1 MFRKATCV
9 ALGLGAAGLTATLAA
24 FAAGP
29 FFAPEPPTTA
39 GEPFSAVAQTQ
50 STTEFS
56 DGNRIVRSNTVH
68 YYRDG
73 QGRVRVERGSGGPEA
88 GSTSTN
94 GVVLAVNGGNIMID
108 DPVSEERINLMPPLK
123 TATVFK
129 VPAAMRAGHVMAA
142 ASLPEESA
150 PFALMGL
157 GMGIGANG
165 LTTES
170 SVETTSLGQQIV
182 NGVTAT
188 GTRVVRV
195 IPVGVLG
202 NEKPITSTLE
212 EWKSAELGIPVRIT
226 AKSSIGGTLTYN
238 LQDLQRAE
246 PDASLFAVPADY
258 KVRNFPPP
266 GAIAS
271 VAATSTATVTAV
283 KKP

>member
-1 MFRKATCV
+1 MFRKATLV
-9 ALGLGAAGLTATLAA
+9 VLGLGVGLTATLAA

-29 FFAPEPPTTA
+29 FFAPDPPTTA

-73 QGRVRVERGSGGPEA
+73 QGRVRVDRNSLTQGTN
-88 GSTSTN
+88 TSTN
-94 GVVLAVNGGNIMID
+94 GVMAPVDAGRIVID
-108 DPVSEERINLMPPLK
+108 DPVSGERINLTPALK
-123 TATVFK
+123 TAVVFK
-129 VPAAMRAGHVMAA
+129 
-142 ASLPEESA
+142 LPEGMKAPRAIPTPSPEDA

-157 GMGIGANG
+157 GMGVGANG
-165 LTTES
+165 MSTEAS
-170 SVETTSLGQQIV
+170 AETTSLGQQIV

-195 IPVGVLG
+195 IPVGALG

-226 AKSSIGGTLTYN
+226 ATSSLGGKLTYN

-246 PDASLFAVPADY
+246 PAASLFTVPAGY
-258 KVRNFPPP
+258 KQMNLGMP
-266 GAIAS
+266 GAVQS